1 MESRQ
6 NNNYFCCQQ
15 ITKQN
20 NKNRNTLN
28 CVTTSAII
36 CQLIVILNVS
46 WYKLSNDN
54 NYIYI
59 YIYIYIYFEN
69 IITQSLMI
77 LPEKCTLI
85 KNKLAR
91 FVVGEKYHVTYVR
104 K

>member
-1 MESRQ
+1 MLVGI
-6 NNNYFCCQQ
+6 NG
-15 ITKQN
+15 
-20 NKNRNTLN
+20 LM
-28 CVTTSAII
+28 II
-36 CQLIVILNVS
+36 I
-46 WYKLSNDN
+46 
-54 NYIYI
+54 IYM
-59 YIYIYIYFEN
+59 YFEN